1 MDKNKAQAM
10 VFASFIGDALALGPH
25 WIYDPDEIVIRFGR
39 ITGYTDPPKGG
50 YHSGKKAG
58 EFTHYGDQALVLLR
72 SVSEKRGF
80 DLQDFSIQWQEM
92 FKNYGGYI
100 DQATAMTL
108 ENFRKGNSP
117 EQSGSI
123 SDDLAGAS
131 RISPLVYIYRDDI
144 ETLLRASRAQTAMTH
159 SAPITIEAAAFFS
172 TLAYHVLH
180 GKDPRVAIED
190 LIKDTSIFSEITL
203 LADKGLRSADED
215 TIAAIMRF
223 GQSCHASE
231 AFPCVIHVLG
241 KYTEDLPEA
250 LIQSTMAGGDSA
262 GRNMLIGMILGAY
275 LGMESIPTQWLTEL
289 VAAEETQSL
298 LNRIYQ

>member
-1 MDKNKAQAM
+1 MDKDKAQAM

-25 WIYDPDEIVIRFGR
+25 WIYDPNEIVARFGR
-39 ITGYTDPPKGG
+39 ITGYTNPPEGG

-58 EFTHYGDQALVLLR
+58 EFTHYGDQTLVLLR
-72 SVSEKRGF
+72 SVSEKQGF
-80 DLQDFSIQWQEM
+80 DLQDFSTKWQEL
-92 FKNYGGYI
+92 FKNYRGYT

-108 ENFRKGNSP
+108 ENFRKGKPP
-117 EQSGSI
+117 EQSGST

-144 ETLLRASRAQTAMTH
+144 EALLRVSRVQTAMTH
-159 SAPITIEAAAFFS
+159 AAPITIQAAIFFS

-180 GKDPRVAIED
+180 GENPGRAIED
-190 LIKDTSIFSEITL
+190 LIGDTSISSEIRS
-203 LADKGLRSADED
+203 LADKGLHSTHED
-215 TIAAIMRF
+215 TIAAMMRF
-223 GQSCHASE
+223 GQSCHGPE

-275 LGMESIPTQWLTEL
+275 LGMDSIPKAWVAEL
-289 VAAEETQSL
+289 AAGPEISGYLEMM
-298 LNRIYQ
+298 R